1 MVKWI
6 VTPKATLLS
15 AKLLNP
21 GHKLNVIFHLNQICH
36 ERFQA
41 GFMIRKI
48 SVDRVTRKTQDLHL
62 IKTEVGWSSFGV
74 WYFLHFFA
82 NNLFIRNYLSP
93 NRNVWI
99 FKLWF
104 IFTTHMQNFSF
115 RGNAQHELFAIHEQS
130 NTLRQTFWQRHKV
143 SKKRKFTHEFA
154 FSKLHS
160 MASVDKKVYV
170 VWFTMFLRSN
180 DVTNKQI
187 IIKQIQTSSSC
198 KFVSRKPPFSPKK
211 SNLLAI

>member
-74 WYFLHFFA
+74 WSFCISLLIIYLLGIIFHQIEMYGFLSFGSSSQPICKILVFVEML
-82 NNLFIRNYLSP
+82 NMNYSLS
-93 NRNVWI
+93 
-99 FKLWF
+99 
-104 IFTTHMQNFSF
+104 
-115 RGNAQHELFAIHEQS
+115 
-130 NTLRQTFWQRHKV
+130 
-143 SKKRKFTHEFA
+143 
-154 FSKLHS
+154 
-160 MASVDKKVYV
+160 
-170 VWFTMFLRSN
+170 
-180 DVTNKQI
+180 TNKA
-187 IIKQIQTSSSC
+187 THC
-198 KFVSRKPPFSPKK
+198 DRPFDNATKYQK
-211 SNLLAI
+211 NENLHMNLLFLNCTAWLLLTKRFT